1 MGFSGYCDN
10 VLAGKPLMF
19 LIGFVLAAFAAAQ
32 VVVGGIGIKSEGSAN
47 MFNQPFFNYIV
58 FQALRCLNA

>member
-47 MFNQPFFNYIV
+47 LFNQSYLI
-58 FQALRCLNA
+58 A